1 MAFGEVWLAGVPLVP
16 LNEMLGY
23 IASYA
28 SRDVDVIILILLP

>member
-28 SRDVDVIILILLP
+28 